1 MKQKTFLATSLV
13 GIVALTILAL
23 SLLFQVGCSTINY
36 TSVVLT
42 KQQSIDSAMKTMV
55 EFEPPFPAIWDTL
68 WVQPFY
74 MTKTWFIKNNNGKIK
89 HQFTVNELDSINVL
103 MYRRIR

>member
-13 GIVALTILAL
+13 GITALTILAL
-23 SLLFQVGCSTINY
+23 FAILPTSCSKINY

-42 KQQSIDSAMKTMV
+42 KQQSIDSTMKEMV
-55 EFEPPFPAIWDTL
+55 NFDPPFPATWDTL

-74 MTKTWFIKNNNGKIK
+74 MTKTWFIKNNKGKVQ
-89 HQFTVNELDSINVL
+89 HQFTVNELDSINVV

>member
-13 GIVALTILAL
+13 GIVVLTILAL

-42 KQQSIDSAMKTMV
+42 KQQSIDSAMKTMDCCLV
-55 EFEPPFPAIWDTL
+55 
-68 WVQPFY
+68 
-74 MTKTWFIKNNNGKIK
+74 KT
-89 HQFTVNELDSINVL
+89 TEV
-103 MYRRIR
+103 

>member
-13 GIVALTILAL
+13 MLVFLTLISLVAI
-23 SLLFQVGCSTINY
+23 FQVGCSSINY

-42 KQQSIDSAMKTMV
+42 KQQSIDSTMKVMV
-55 EFEPPFPAIWDTL
+55 KFDPPFPPVWDTL

-74 MTKTWFIKNNNGKIK
+74 MTKTWFIRNENGKIK
-89 HQFTVNELDSINVL
+89 HQFTVNELDSINIL
-103 MYRRIR
+103 MYRKLR

>member
-42 KQQSIDSAMKTMV
+42 NQKFM
-55 EFEPPFPAIWDTL
+55 
-68 WVQPFY
+68 
-74 MTKTWFIKNNNGKIK
+74 GKSMGK
-89 HQFTVNELDSINVL
+89 
-103 MYRRIR
+103 